1 MGVGVGV
8 GFEVSEAP
16 VRLCGSLSLPL
27 STDLSATSAT
37 PRLPACP
44 REDNGLNR

>member
-16 VRLCGSLSLPL
+16 VRLCGSLSLPHSFSNKYCMPDSIL
-27 STDLSATSAT
+27 
-37 PRLPACP
+37 
-44 REDNGLNR
+44 GLCTQQM